1 MRLLRCGLVAA
12 ALAVPISA
20 WAQYAPFQPPGGLA
34 PATMVGSQTLA
45 QMQAA
50 TVAAQA
56 LAAAAMPSA
65 ALLDAQGRVKLTIAG
80 DVTVAPVTP
89 SGGSPTTLGAYLGT
103 LAKSSDQSAYLTA
116 QAASETY
123 ATLSALGETDS
134 VAHAAQATAQAAV
147 PSAALLDAQG
157 RVMVPVVGDVTG
169 APVVPAGGS
178 SVNLGTY
185 LGTLAT
191 RAGLVAETSRA
202 TGAEAVLQGNIG
214 TEAAARANADALLA
228 PMNNPVFTGSMTVGT
243 NSSSTASLM
252 NGPTESTRQI
262 GFESAGSFRWG
273 IGTNNEAETGDN
285 AGSNFFITA
294 STDTGAFNYVAL
306 MIDRATG
313 VANFHSSAV
322 FGGRVSAPLI
332 QAQSLII
339 GENNTGIYYDTN
351 LRAFVFRTSDGTN
364 AHFTTILQNGVF
376 NFAANP
382 TSPTPPAG
390 DNSSNVATTAGVRA
404 EIASGYTVATLPSDG
419 RRYVG
424 ARAYVTDATAC
435 NFMASPTG
443 GGATFCPVISN
454 GTVWIAE

>member
-1 MRLLRCGLVAA
+1 MISLRYGLIFSGLV
-12 ALAVPISA
+12 LPVSA
-20 WAQYAPFQPPGGLA
+20 WAQYAPFLPPGGLA

-50 TVAAQA
+50 TAGAIPAAQKGAAGGVAALDGGGTVTA
-56 LAAAAMPSA
+56 PLTGDATDAA
-65 ALLDAQGRVKLTIAG
+65 
-80 DVTVAPVTP
+80 VTP
-89 SGGSPTTLGAYLGT
+89 AGGATTTLGAYLGT
-103 LAKSSDQSAYLTA
+103 LAKSSDLSAYLTA

-191 RAGLVAETSRA
+191 QAGLVAETSRA

-228 PMNNPVFTGSMTVGT
+228 QLSGAVFTGAVSVPQLNLGGDIYPSTVGGQYSAHYGPGSVWRLSFQGDGNLVVYDSGGKYIFTVGGRNDNMTV
-243 NSSSTASLM
+243 AV
-252 NGPTESTRQI
+252 PAI
-262 GFESAGSFRWG
+262 F
-273 IGTNNEAETGDN
+273 
-285 AGSNFFITA
+285 
-294 STDTGAFNYVAL
+294 GA
-306 MIDRATG
+306 
-313 VANFHSSAV
+313 AV
-322 FGGRVSAPLI
+322 EV
-332 QAQSLII
+332 
-339 GENNTGIYYDTN
+339 
-351 LRAFVFRTSDGTN
+351 
-364 AHFTTILQNGVF
+364 
-376 NFAANP
+376 
-382 TSPTPPAG
+382 PTPAAG

-443 GGATFCPVISN
+443 GGATFCPVICN
-454 GTVWIAE
+454 GTAWIAE

>member
-103 LAKSSDQSAYLTA
+103 LAKSSDLSAYLTA

-191 RAGLVAETSRA
+191 QAGLVAETSRA

-228 PMNNPVFTGSMTVGT
+228 QLSGAVFTGAVSVPQLNLGGDIYPSTVGGQYSAHYGPGSVWRLSFQGDGNLVVYDSGGNHIFTVGGTDDNMTV
-243 NSSSTASLM
+243 AV
-252 NGPTESTRQI
+252 PTT
-262 GFESAGSFRWG
+262 F
-273 IGTNNEAETGDN
+273 
-285 AGSNFFITA
+285 
-294 STDTGAFNYVAL
+294 GA
-306 MIDRATG
+306 
-313 VANFHSSAV
+313 AV
-322 FGGRVSAPLI
+322 QV
-332 QAQSLII
+332 
-339 GENNTGIYYDTN
+339 
-351 LRAFVFRTSDGTN
+351 
-364 AHFTTILQNGVF
+364 
-376 NFAANP
+376 
-382 TSPTPPAG
+382 PTPAAG

-454 GTVWIAE
+454 GTAWIAE